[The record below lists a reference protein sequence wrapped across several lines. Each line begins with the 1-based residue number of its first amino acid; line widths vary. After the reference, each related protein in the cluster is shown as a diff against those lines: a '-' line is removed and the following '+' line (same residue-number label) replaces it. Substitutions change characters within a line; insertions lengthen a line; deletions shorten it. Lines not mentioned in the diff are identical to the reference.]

1 MFVVFVSSVVHT
13 EVLTLPL
20 RALWVQ
26 RPPGDLEVDSGTEH
40 PIQRVEPVTRSW
52 SPDAAG
58 NVQVNRGGCQI
69 VPDFAGT
76 IHRNVEFR
84 RCVLS

>member
-1 MFVVFVSSVVHT
+1 MFVSVVVHT

-26 RPPGDLEVDSGTEH
+26 RPRGELEGDNGTVH
-40 PIQRVEPVTRSW
+40 PVQRVEPVTRSW

-58 NVQVNRGGCQI
+58 NVQVNRRGCQL

-76 IHRNVEFR
+76 IHRSVDSKSR
-84 RCVLS
+84 